1 MKYLFFLMMLCFS
14 FIEVALT
21 GDSSNNVFHVVD
33 YQPTS
38 DQTRQGSR
46 NNQPCVITCNCC
58 NNITCH
64 CPSNSCNLLSNVA
77 GFLGTAATTILSRVK
92 DLVHN
97 DPDQKS

>member
-1 MKYLFFLMMLCFS
+1 MKYLFFLIMVCSS
-14 FIEVALT
+14 FIEAALT
-21 GDSSNNVFHVVD
+21 GDRSNNVSRVVD

-38 DQTRQGSR
+38 HQIRQDNQ
-46 NNQPCVITCNCC
+46 NNQPCVITCNFC

>member
-21 GDSSNNVFHVVD
+21 GDHSNNGSQSIR
-33 YQPTS
+33 YQPTFNKTWQ
-38 DQTRQGSR
+38 DSR

-64 CPSNSCNLLSNVA
+64 CPSNSCNLLSNIA

>member
-1 MKYLFFLMMLCFS
+1 MKYLFFLIMICFS
-14 FIEVALT
+14 FIEAALI
-21 GDSSNNVFHVVD
+21 GNRSNNVSDVVHHEPASNQIWQD
-33 YQPTS
+33 NK
-38 DQTRQGSR
+38 
-46 NNQPCVITCNCC
+46 NNQPCVITCNFC